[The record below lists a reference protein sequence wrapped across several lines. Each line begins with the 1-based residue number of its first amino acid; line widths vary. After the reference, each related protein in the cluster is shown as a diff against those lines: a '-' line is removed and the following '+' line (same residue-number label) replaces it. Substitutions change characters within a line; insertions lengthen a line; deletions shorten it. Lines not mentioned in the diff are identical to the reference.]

1 MFFWGSYMKVKV
13 AFNHLGVVFRL
24 AIISVISIFAIPLT
38 GKQSKVQI
46 LPGETGKRFK
56 FTLEMK

>member
-1 MFFWGSYMKVKV
+1 MKVKV

-24 AIISVISIFAIPLT
+24 AVISVTLVFAIPLT

-46 LPGETGKRFK
+46 LPGETEK
-56 FTLEMK
+56 

>member
-1 MFFWGSYMKVKV
+1 MKVKV
-13 AFNHLGVVFRL
+13 AFNHLGVVLRL

-46 LPGETGKRFK
+46 LPGETEK
-56 FTLEMK
+56 

>member
-1 MFFWGSYMKVKV
+1 MKVKV

-46 LPGETGKRFK
+46 LPGETGK
-56 FTLEMK
+56 